1 MSEIQRRELRNGFR
15 GEDAYKHEDG
25 PYVWYMDH
33 LRAVTL
39 AKIEVLEE
47 ECDASDAE
55 DIEFADPSV
64 QRYAIRREQWRE
76 SRIATLRKELK
87 G

>member
-1 MSEIQRRELRNGFR
+1 MSRIQRWELRNGFR

-47 ECDASDAE
+47 ENGE
-55 DIEFADPSV
+55 ADT
-64 QRYAIRREQWRE
+64 AKWRQAK
-76 SRIATLRKELK
+76 IAALRKELE

>member
-1 MSEIQRRELRNGFR
+1 MNKIPRYDIDDSDPLSNGGGQMELHPLG
-15 GEDAYKHEDG
+15 D
-25 PYVWYMDH
+25 YVEYEDH

-47 ECDASDAE
+47 ENGE
-55 DIEFADPSV
+55 ADT
-64 QRYAIRREQWRE
+64 AKWRQAK
-76 SRIATLRKELK
+76 IAALRKELE